1 MLILFVCVI
10 ISLFVCVSPLVQ
22 RLVSMWMKKIQ
33 RLVKYLCMYTR
44 VRLRE
49 IKKMKRK
56 VKDRVE
62 SERVEGAWGE
72 EGVSE

>member
-22 RLVSMWMKKIQ
+22 QLVSMWMKKIQ
-33 RLVKYLCMYTR
+33 RLVKYLCMCTR
-44 VRLRE
+44 VRVRE

-56 VKDRVE
+56 EKDRVE